1 MTDYDDDDDGGGG
14 GGGDDD
20 DDDDDDVYC
29 VFSVKVSCPLYVQFC
44 ADSPP
49 SLLCQRNIMY
59 VRDKSLPMV
68 IHL

>member
-1 MTDYDDDDDGGGG
+1 MTDDDDDDG

-20 DDDDDDVYC
+20 DDDYVSC

-49 SLLCQRNIMY
+49 SLLCQRNIIY